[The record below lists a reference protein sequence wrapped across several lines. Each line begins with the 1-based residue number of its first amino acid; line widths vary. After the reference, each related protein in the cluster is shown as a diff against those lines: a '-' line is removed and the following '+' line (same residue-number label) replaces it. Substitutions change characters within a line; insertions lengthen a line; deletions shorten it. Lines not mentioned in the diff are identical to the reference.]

1 MMNDPINPS
10 LVSASRLAYLG
21 DCVFELCAREYLV
34 RRSVR
39 QPSVEALHYVTARVQ
54 SQAVDK
60 LLPLLTEEEEAQYR
74 RGRNI
79 GHTSAPKSASLSEY
93 RRATGLE
100 ALFGWL
106 WLMGRQDRLRELFG
120 LAFQEDTPDL
130 EREQDTDVGEQTE
143 PDSDFEPSD
152 EPEAE

>member
-1 MMNDPINPS
+1 MNPVNPS
-10 LVSASRLAYLG
+10 FISASRLAYLG

-34 RRSVR
+34 LRSVR

-54 SQAVDK
+54 SRA
-60 LLPLLTEEEEAQYR
+60 LERILPLLTEEEEAEYR

-100 ALFGWL
+100 TLFGWL
-106 WLMGRQDRLRELFG
+106 YLMGRHERLKELFAA
-120 LAFQEDTPDL
+120 AFPED
-130 EREQDTDVGEQTE
+130 
-143 PDSDFEPSD
+143 
-152 EPEAE
+152 AESL